1 MNNHRK
7 ILYIITKSAWGGA
20 TKYTYDLA
28 SAMPQN
34 GFETHVAAGLPTEQA
49 GLSLPRE
56 KNLFSELQN
65 SNAHCHTIK
74 NFQKSV
80 NPLKDLFALW
90 EIISLIRAIKPDI
103 IHVSS
108 SKAGGLAGLASF
120 ILKALRP
127 KIYNLKTIF
136 TAHGWAYH
144 ENRAKWQRETI
155 KWLSRATAFFYD
167 TVITVSEFDRQSAVQ
182 NKIGRSGKFIT
193 VHNGIDPDSLA
204 FFPKNEARSALMPS
218 AEQKSLWIGTVGEF
232 TANKGHKF
240 LIEAA
245 QILCPKYP
253 ELRFVIIGHRGEE
266 KSNILRQIIE
276 DGLSKRVRIIDSPP
290 DAAKYLKALDIF
302 VLPSL
307 KEGLP
312 YVLLEAGLAELAS
325 IATDVG
331 GNREIIT
338 DGKDGLLVKTADAHE
353 LARAIERVLTNENLK
368 NALAQSLRQKIL
380 NGYSLQKMINET
392 LAIYRQ

>member
-1 MNNHRK
+1 MNNRRK

-34 GFETHVAAGLPTEQA
+34 GFETYIAAGSALPE
-49 GLSLPRE
+49 E
-56 KNLFSELQN
+56 KNLFTGLQG
-65 SNAHCHTIK
+65 SNTHCHVIK
-74 NFQKSV
+74 NFQKSI

-90 EIISLIRAIKPDI
+90 EILCLIRQIKPDI
-103 IHVSS
+103 IHTSS
-108 SKAGGLAGLASF
+108 SKAGGLAGFAAF
-120 ILKALRP
+120 ILRVLSP
-127 KIYNLKTIF
+127 ETYHLKTVF

-144 ENRAKWQRETI
+144 ENRPKWQREII

-167 TVITVSEFDRQSAVQ
+167 TIITVSEFDRQSAVQ
-182 NKIGRSGKFIT
+182 NKIGRSEKFIT

-204 FFPKNEARSALMPS
+204 FLPKNEARAALMPS
-218 AEQKSLWIGTVGEF
+218 TEEKSFWVGTIGEF

-245 QILCPKYP
+245 KILCPKYP
-253 ELRFVIIGHRGEE
+253 KLHFVIIGHRGEE
-266 KSNILRQIIE
+266 KLNLLRQITKS
-276 DGLSKRVRIIDSPP
+276 GLAKCVRIIDSPP
-290 DAAKYLKALDIF
+290 DAAKYLKAVDIF

-312 YVLLEAGLAELAS
+312 YVLLEAGLAELPS

-331 GNREIIT
+331 GNREIIIT
-338 DGKDGLLVKTADAHE
+338 GKDGILVKAANANE
-353 LARAIERVLTNENLK
+353 LARAIERVLLDENLK

-380 NGYSLQKMINET
+380 NSYSLQKMIDET
-392 LAIYRQ
+392 LAVYRQ